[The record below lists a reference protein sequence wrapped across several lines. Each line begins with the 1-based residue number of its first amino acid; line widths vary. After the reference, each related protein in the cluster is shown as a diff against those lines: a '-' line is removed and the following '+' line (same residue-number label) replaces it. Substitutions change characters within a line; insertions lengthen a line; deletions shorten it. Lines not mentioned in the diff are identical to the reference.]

1 MKYKHKQIK
10 LNNKLSFW
18 KQFEGKERFLFYN
31 PINKEFIMGAERVES
46 FSFGDIPKDYL
57 YSFSSTTF
65 FETIGDDK
73 WNDFGNETIS
83 FEYLFIEKDNTQ
95 TLFYLNEYMNLK
107 DEIIQTLKHKYEI
120 KCNDYKKWEKSFSH
134 IYDSIKSKEVEKVV
148 LSREI
153 KIECDS
159 NVNVESIINNLL
171 KKNPNCFIFA
181 YSKNGKTFLGATPE
195 VLIQKD
201 KNNIL
206 SYALAGTILRDKN
219 NDELQKQKLINDKK
233 NLNEHK
239 IVVNSIVN
247 DIKKHTDD
255 IKIEKHNI
263 LTLNNLH
270 HLYTPIY
277 AKDNENTIFQWVKH
291 LHPTPALGG
300 TPKHKALKL
309 IDKFETHERGLY
321 GSPIGVVDDN
331 GNGIFV
337 VGIRSALIEENNI
350 YAYAGCGIVEDSDCE
365 SEYLETKNKF
375 KTIIESL

>member
-1 MKYKHKQIK
+1 MKYKHKKIT

-31 PINKEFIMGAERVES
+31 PIDKEFIMGAERVNS
-46 FSFGDIPKDYL
+46 FRFGDIPKDYL
-57 YSFSSTTF
+57 YSFSSMIF
-65 FETIGDDK
+65 FETIRDDK
-73 WNDFGNETIS
+73 WDDFGNETIS
-83 FEYLFIEKDNTQ
+83 FEYLFVEKDNTQ
-95 TLFYLNEYMNLK
+95 TLFYLNDYIKLK
-107 DEIIQTLKHKYEI
+107 DEIIQTHKHKYEI
-120 KCNDYKKWEKSFSH
+120 RSNNYNEWEKSFSP
-134 IYDSIKSKEVEKVV
+134 IYNSIKSKKVDKVV

-153 KIECDS
+153 QIECEG
-159 NVNVESIINNLL
+159 NVNIESIINNLF
-171 KKNPNCFIFA
+171 KNNPNSFIFA
-181 YSKNGKTFLGATPE
+181 YYKNGKTFLGATPE
-195 VLIQKD
+195 VLIEKK
-201 KNNIL
+201 KNKIL
-206 SYALAGTILRDKN
+206 SYALAGTILRDKK

-255 IKIEKHNI
+255 IKVENHNI

-277 AKDNENTIFQWVKH
+277 AKDNKNTIFQWVKH

-300 TPKHKALKL
+300 TPKNKALEL

-321 GSPIGVVDDN
+321 GSPIGVVDNN
-331 GNGIFV
+331 GDGIFV

-365 SEYLETKNKF
+365 SEYIETKNKF